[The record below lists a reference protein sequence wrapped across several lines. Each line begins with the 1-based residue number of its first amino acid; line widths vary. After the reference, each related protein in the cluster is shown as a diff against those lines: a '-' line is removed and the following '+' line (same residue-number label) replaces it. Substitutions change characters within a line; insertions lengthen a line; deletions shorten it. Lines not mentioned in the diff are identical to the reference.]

1 MTPFLL
7 VDADIEGVE
16 VPEQHVRDGKIILN
30 IAPGAVQEIAFED
43 EQIYFST
50 RFSGQAF
57 IINVLIN
64 AVLAI
69 YAKENGQGMMFAEEE
84 SLQRD
89 NERIWQEIEQ
99 KVSSR
104 KTALRIVKQGCYAL
118 QGAFNVNLYTE
129 RALQLSVH
137 HPIVVPLPW
146 QYQIQLGLKDPLDK
160 QRLFR

>member
-30 IAPGAVQEIAFED
+30 IAPAAVQEIAFED
-43 EQIYFST
+43 EWIYFSA

-57 IINVLIN
+57 IINVPIN

-69 YAKENGQGMMFAEEE
+69 YAKENGQGMMFAKEE

-89 NERIWQEIEQ
+89 NERIWQQIEQ

-104 KTALRIVKQGCYAL
+104 KTALRIVK
-118 QGAFNVNLYTE
+118 
-129 RALQLSVH
+129 
-137 HPIVVPLPW
+137 
-146 QYQIQLGLKDPLDK
+146 
-160 QRLFR
+160 